1 MGLVVLLQN
10 PNPNIFTE
18 ESSGNQLE
26 SMKKS
31 NEDKASI
38 KGTKLVL
45 QQNFENQCLKGH
57 HLQEFFRS
65 MNLQ

>member
-57 HLQEFFRS
+57 HLQEFFHS